1 MSLPIRTMRAA
12 ILAESG
18 KDLIIDEVHLPEKLE
33 AGQVLVKMAYSGIC
47 GSQIGEIDAVKGP
60 DRYLPH
66 LLGHE
71 GSGEVLAVGPGVR
84 HLQVGET
91 VILHWRPGRGI
102 EAMPPHYLWNNK
114 PLNAGWVTTFN
125 DYAIVSENRCTAVPH
140 HLQKAASRAQLALLG
155 CAVTTALGCLS
166 HEARLMP
173 GENIAVLGVGGVGQA
188 MIQGAKLMGAA
199 SILAIDIHPDKLD
212 LAEELGATHVLDGA
226 ESNLEQD
233 IKELLGPLDIVVDNT
248 GRSELISLAYQIA
261 APQGR
266 IMLVGVPSPQDPVQL
281 DSLPLHF
288 GKKLLGS
295 HGGSTLPH
303 KDIPRYLRLCQ
314 HNKLDL
320 DALISEVV
328 SLEQINDA
336 IQRLRQGEVAGRS
349 LIAFDSEWDD
359 AANVEQLPTDEEA
372 DELERKAA

>member
-1 MSLPIRTMRAA
+1 MGLPIHSMRAA

-18 KDLIIDEVHLPEKLE
+18 QDLILDDVQLPDKLE

-71 GSGEVLAVGPGVR
+71 GSGEVVAVGPGVR
-84 HLQVGET
+84 HVQVGES

-114 PLNAGWVTTFN
+114 PLNAGWITTFN
-125 DYAIVSENRCTAVPH
+125 EYAIVSENRCTAVPH
-140 HLQKAASRAQLALLG
+140 HLLKAASRAQLALLG

-166 HEARLMP
+166 HEARLLP
-173 GENIAVLGVGGVGQA
+173 GENIAILGVGGVGQA

-199 SILAIDIHPDKLD
+199 AILAVDIHPDKLD

-226 ESNLEQD
+226 DPHLKQL
-233 IKELLGPLDIVVDNT
+233 IKDQLGPLDVVVDNT
-248 GRSELISLAYQIA
+248 GRSELISLAYQVSG
-261 APQGR
+261 PQGR

-281 DSLPLHF
+281 DSLPIHF
-288 GKKLLGS
+288 GKQLIGS
-295 HGGSTLPH
+295 HGGATVPH
-303 KDIPRYLRLCQ
+303 QDIPRYLRLCQ
-314 HNKLDL
+314 QKRLDL

-328 SLEQINDA
+328 PLSQINEA
-336 IQRLRQGEVAGRS
+336 IGRLRRGEVSGRS

-359 AANVEQLPTDEEA
+359 ADTAEQYADEE
-372 DELERKAA
+372 ERVERQAA